1 VQVQAL
7 ALQEAQVAGFLS
19 LLPYMQEQLPAQ
31 VQDLLGLLA
40 LLLWKRVRSP
50 VPRPALP
57 RVPLRQVAQVEVA
70 LVLLVLA
77 Q

>member
-40 LLLWKRVRSP
+40 LLL
-50 VPRPALP
+50 
-57 RVPLRQVAQVEVA
+57 
-70 LVLLVLA
+70 
-77 Q
+77 